1 MMGSIGGRAEPG
13 GGAPLGD
20 CATMA
25 AGKHSLSLHAFFSS
39 GRTEPLFLAVTM
51 AAVAWLL
58 RVDLSPSWPD
68 PSSGLW
74 VHCEAARGR
83 LGVGASLGDHGAS
96 AAPSTLPLS
105 GSGGGHGAAVEAGVC
120 AVGSGGVAGG
130 RQGAGGGLG
139 RSPLPP
145 APLRRWPWRLWW
157 RATARVV
164 GGGRQLRQRRVC
176 RWQRESAWSAT
187 ARWAVEH
194 CCSCRA
200 RVWWRRRSS
209 WQMLVG

>member
-1 MMGSIGGRAEPG
+1 MV
-13 GGAPLGD
+13 
-20 CATMA
+20 A
-25 AGKHSLSLHAFFSS
+25 AGLPPPLVALGSGRHPDDDGVERSPVVALRWGTVRRWQPASTPSPSMLFSS

-145 APLRRWPWRLWW
+145 APLRL
-157 RATARVV
+157 
-164 GGGRQLRQRRVC
+164 
-176 RWQRESAWSAT
+176 
-187 ARWAVEH
+187 
-194 CCSCRA
+194 
-200 RVWWRRRSS
+200 
-209 WQMLVG
+209 